1 MQDIMVFPRNL
12 IDGMDGFFP
21 WASVVPWMQA
31 ISDAFEWIPRDIAEC
46 SHTWVQP
53 IPCAILR
60 DPAGRYCVF
69 RQVRQARRDLSRRL
83 SFVVGGHV
91 DRPCSYG
98 TLAELF
104 SDTVKREVLEEV
116 GLDLDSRIDPI
127 GVVVDGSSLV
137 GSRHVGFVH
146 EIKVLAEV
154 KSRASEEFSFR
165 SKYDGMFL
173 DVSDR
178 TRFRGTLD
186 PWSSL
191 LFSHYMEGGSSTD
204 IGRQLALPLFDN
216 R

>member
-1 MQDIMVFPRNL
+1 MQDIMVFPRKL

-21 WASVVPWMQA
+21 WTAVGPWLQSVSEVVGWM
-31 ISDAFEWIPRDIAEC
+31 PRDVAEN
-46 SHTWVQP
+46 SRTWVQP

-60 DPAGRYCVF
+60 DSAGRYCVF
-69 RQVRQARRDLSRRL
+69 RQVRQERRDLSRRL

-91 DRPCSYG
+91 DRSCSRG

-104 SDTVKREVLEEV
+104 VDTVKREVLEEV
-116 GLDLDSRIDPI
+116 GLDLGSKIDPV
-127 GVVVDGSSLV
+127 GVVIDGSSLV

-146 EIKVLAEV
+146 EIKVFTGV
-154 KSRASEEFSFR
+154 KSQAIEEFSFR

-173 DVSDR
+173 DVLDR

-191 LFSHYMEGGSSTD
+191 LFSHYMEGGFTTD

-216 R
+216 